1 MTTLTTPPP
10 PPGTTVRIGPWYV
23 PGCGIRPEIHDET
36 GHVICR
42 MADTGDAMEAA
53 ATLIAAAPDLLAALI
68 LCEQRLAKNKSEHD
82 PGTTHPQ
89 LDAARAAIAKAR
101 GQ

>member
-1 MTTLTTPPP
+1 
-10 PPGTTVRIGPWYV
+10 V
-23 PGCGIRPEIHDET
+23 PAGGARPAIHDQN
-36 GHVICR
+36 GRVICR

-53 ATLIAAAPDLLAALI
+53 ATMMRFAPELLAALI
-68 LCEQRLAKNKSEHD
+68 LCEQRLAKNKSEND